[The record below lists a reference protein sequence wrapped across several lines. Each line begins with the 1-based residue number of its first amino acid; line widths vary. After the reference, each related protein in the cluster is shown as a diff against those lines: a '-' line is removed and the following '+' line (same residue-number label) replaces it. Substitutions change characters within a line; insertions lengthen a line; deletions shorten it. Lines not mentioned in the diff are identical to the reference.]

1 VAAFAVLSS
10 RLVRLLAVPLA
21 LAWLLSACVPPARP
35 TAERSEPRAT
45 PTAAQP
51 ARPTPRPHL
60 TIGFSAPDLS
70 LEPWRSQLYGAR
82 DEALELGYE
91 VSSPEPGTGPL
102 AERQARQVR
111 ELVRRKVDLLLY
123 GGDSAP
129 PLEAALG
136 GAAAAGIPIAGLASS
151 AGLERQVFRVG
162 PDRAAQGRLTAEC
175 LGGAI
180 GGRGQVALLAGPAGS
195 VSAIEQANGLRET
208 LARRFPNT
216 TLVEERQALVDRE
229 TAAALLASWLA
240 ARPALSGVV
249 ATAEPLA
256 LGSLDALS
264 AVGRLGRVRVA
275 SIGLSP
281 LGEPSL
287 RDGGLQCAVLQQPVA
302 EGRAALRNAVSLLQ
316 GQPFERTLKSPSVL
330 ATRDNLDQ
338 LDWAAIRAPAR

>member
-1 VAAFAVLSS
+1 VAALPELSVRLT
-10 RLVRLLAVPLA
+10 RLVAAPLA
-21 LAWLLSACVPPARP
+21 LGWLLSACAPPARP
-35 TAERSEPRAT
+35 SVERFEPPAA
-45 PTAAQP
+45 PTVAQP

-60 TIGFSAPDLS
+60 TIGFSAPDPS
-70 LEPWRSQLYGAR
+70 QDPWRSQLYGAR
-82 DEALELGYE
+82 DEALELGHE
-91 VSSPEPGTGPL
+91 VSAPELGTGTV
-102 AERQARQVR
+102 AERQAHQVR

-129 PLEAALG
+129 PLEAALAQ
-136 GAAAAGIPIAGLASS
+136 AAAAGIPIAGLASG
-151 AGLERQVFRVG
+151 AGLERQVFRLG
-162 PDRAAQGRLTAEC
+162 PDRAAQGRLAAEC
-175 LGGAI
+175 IGGAI

-195 VSAIEQANGLRET
+195 VSAIEQANGLRDT

-216 TLVEERQALVDRE
+216 VVVEERQAPAERE
-229 TAAALLASWLA
+229 TAATLLASWLA
-240 ARPALSGVV
+240 VRPALSAVL

-264 AVGRLGRVRVA
+264 AAGRLGRVKVA
-275 SIGLSP
+275 SIGLSS

-287 RDGGLQCAVLQQPVA
+287 RDGGMTCAVLQQAVA